1 VLAAAGGT
9 GVPRGLDHQQSS
21 SVTKASRKR
30 RQRIPQVSSLEPGDR
45 RRLLAA
51 GVTTIAVLPFL
62 LGGGSKSPTG
72 VATIGEGANI
82 AGALDSSA
90 AAPAPAAAPVDLE
103 PVAMPGFLLGPP
115 PATDPAEVIVV
126 VPTSGPRNLLE
137 GTASYDR
144 YEDESGVPDP
154 CAFAGPPIA
163 TDLLVL
169 DLDNGK
175 SVWCSVIGPPS
186 PGART
191 NLVLDTEEFTQIAD
205 LGQSPVHVRITW

>member
-1 VLAAAGGT
+1 M
-9 GVPRGLDHQQSS
+9 
-21 SVTKASRKR
+21 
-30 RQRIPQVSSLEPGDR
+30 SSLEPGDR

-51 GVTTIAVLPFL
+51 GVTTIAVLPFFFG
-62 LGGGSKSPTG
+62 GGGSKGPTG

-90 AAPAPAAAPVDLE
+90 SAPAPADPVDLQ

-115 PATDPAEVIVV
+115 PATEPSEITVV
-126 VPTSGPRNLLE
+126 VPTSGPKNLLE
-137 GTASYDR
+137 GTASYER
-144 YEDESGVPDP
+144 YTDEAGIPDP
-154 CAFAGPPIA
+154 CSFAATPRG

-175 SVWCSVIGPPS
+175 SVWCSVIGPPP
-186 PGART
+186 PGARSS
-191 NLVLDTEEFTQIAD
+191 LVLDTEEFTQIAD

>member
-1 VLAAAGGT
+1 
-9 GVPRGLDHQQSS
+9 
-21 SVTKASRKR
+21 
-30 RQRIPQVSSLEPGDR
+30 LEPGDR

-62 LGGGSKSPTG
+62 LGGGNKAPTG

-90 AAPAPAAAPVDLE
+90 SAPEPTAEPVALE

-115 PATDPAEVIVV
+115 PASEPSEITVV
-126 VPTSGPRNLLE
+126 VPTSGPKNLLE
-137 GTASYDR
+137 GTASYER
-144 YEDESGVPDP
+144 YTDEAGIPDP
-154 CAFAGPPIA
+154 CSFADTPRG

-175 SVWCSVIGPPS
+175 SVWCSVIGPPPPS
-186 PGART
+186 ARS

>member
-1 VLAAAGGT
+1 M
-9 GVPRGLDHQQSS
+9 
-21 SVTKASRKR
+21 
-30 RQRIPQVSSLEPGDR
+30 SSLEPGDR

-51 GVTTIAVLPFL
+51 GVTTIAVLPFFF
-62 LGGGSKSPTG
+62 GGGSKSPTG

-90 AAPAPAAAPVDLE
+90 SASAPEPAAEPVDLE

-115 PATDPAEVIVV
+115 PASEPSEITVV
-126 VPTSGPRNLLE
+126 VPTSGPKNLLE
-137 GTASYDR
+137 GTASYER
-144 YEDESGVPDP
+144 YTDESGIPDP
-154 CAFAGPPIA
+154 CSFAGTPRG

-175 SVWCSVIGPPS
+175 SVWCSVIGPPPPS
-186 PGART
+186 ARS